1 MDWNYLFTSFEGR
14 IGRQPFWIG
23 SLALTVASF
32 VVSLVMAAIFGQG
45 VLGSLLQFIVALAI
59 LYPSVAIAAKRF
71 HDRDKSGWWI
81 LIVLIP
87 FIGLIWYI
95 VELGFLPGT
104 PGPNRFGPDPLGG
117 SSVRAGA

>member
-1 MDWNYLFTSFEGR
+1 MDWNYLFTSFDGR
-14 IGRQPFWIG
+14 INRQPFWIG
-23 SLALTVASF
+23 SLVLSVASLVVSF
-32 VVSLVMAAIFGQG
+32 VVAAIFGQG
-45 VLGSLLQFIVALAI
+45 MFGSLLQFIVALAI

-117 SSVRAGA
+117 SPVRPGA

>member
-1 MDWNYLFTSFEGR
+1 MDWNYLFTSFDGR
-14 IGRQPFWIG
+14 ISRQPFWIG
-23 SLALTVASF
+23 SLVLSVASLVVSF
-32 VVSLVMAAIFGQG
+32 VVAAIFGQG
-45 VLGSLLQFIVALAI
+45 VFGSLLQFIVALAI

-117 SSVRAGA
+117 SSVRVGA

>member
-1 MDWNYLFTSFEGR
+1 MDWNYLFTSFDGR
-14 IGRQPFWIG
+14 ISRQPFWIG
-23 SLALTVASF
+23 SLVLGVASF
-32 VVSLVMAAIFGQG
+32 VVSFVVAAIFGQG
-45 VLGSLLQFIVALAI
+45 VFGSLLQFIVALAI

-117 SSVRAGA
+117 SPVRPGA